1 MKEIGSRISTHLHD
15 LMRDR
20 GKVRRHGVSIRPNGL
35 VIDNAVDG
43 CQPFH
48 DGNETG
54 PANFSARSNVNEIRK
69 DISLCESSPAR
80 SPPRDS
86 KVCHY
91 SHLSSAYLEPVV
103 QRQPVFVI
111 HARSTLSALLWCD
124 RSVAI
129 MLISHQMLENM
140 VRKAKGIMK
149 AVDFSLLVAKFWHS

>member
-1 MKEIGSRISTHLHD
+1 MIHTF
-15 LMRDR
+15 M
-20 GKVRRHGVSIRPNGL
+20 
-35 VIDNAVDG
+35 
-43 CQPFH
+43 F
-48 DGNETG
+48 DGNDTLHLIF
-54 PANFSARSNVNEIRK
+54 PDASFVDASS
-69 DISLCESSPAR
+69 ISSL
-80 SPPRDS
+80 PRDP

-129 MLISHQMLENM
+129 MLISHQMHENM

-149 AVDFSLLVAKFWHS
+149 TVDFSLLVAKFWHS